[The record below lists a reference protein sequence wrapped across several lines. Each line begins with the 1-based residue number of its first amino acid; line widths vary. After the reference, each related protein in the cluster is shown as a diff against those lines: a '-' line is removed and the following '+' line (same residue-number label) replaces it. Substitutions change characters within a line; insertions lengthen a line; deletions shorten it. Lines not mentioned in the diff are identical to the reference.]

1 MVTRIVDES
10 PGFKSLMLPS
20 FLAEEPCNTHELT
33 YEKKKDR
40 EGRKEKKGGREK
52 EKKRDRERDRTRG
65 KEKRYDR
72 IEDEAH
78 ERQERMEK
86 IRDDAQILVA
96 RMRATERKRDE
107 EESLATEEKNRIK
120 EIELRERER
129 VARAIV
135 AARCAARKAGVVL
148 SDSSDLSDDGKEEW
162 RSGTIGRT
170 PKVDKLTRTNND
182 DEDDSRLKRIA
193 KTRNA
198 IKTVTLDEIKQA
210 QYRERPLETSYI
222 PRLVSTHL
230 SACTP
235 QQSVCL
241 YIWIRFCFVK
251 IGI

>member
-96 RMRATERKRDE
+96 LRSRGTLFTLHLVVQPRAMLTQQCDTMRCSGALT
-107 EESLATEEKNRIK
+107 A
-120 EIELRERER
+120 
-129 VARAIV
+129 VY
-135 AARCAARKAGVVL
+135 
-148 SDSSDLSDDGKEEW
+148 
-162 RSGTIGRT
+162 RSGTGRRYLQT
-170 PKVDKLTRTNND
+170 CETHFYHGIYGICVEGRFG
-182 DEDDSRLKRIA
+182 SRS
-193 KTRNA
+193 
-198 IKTVTLDEIKQA
+198 D
-210 QYRERPLETSYI
+210 
-222 PRLVSTHL
+222 
-230 SACTP
+230 
-235 QQSVCL
+235 
-241 YIWIRFCFVK
+241 
-251 IGI
+251 